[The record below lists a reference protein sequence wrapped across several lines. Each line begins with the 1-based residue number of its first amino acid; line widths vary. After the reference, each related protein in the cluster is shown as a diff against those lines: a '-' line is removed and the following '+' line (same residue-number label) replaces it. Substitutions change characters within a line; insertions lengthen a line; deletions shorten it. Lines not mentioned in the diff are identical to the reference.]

1 MKREGC
7 KRSVNNFI
15 SVIVITLLVVLNVS
29 VCSNDATA
37 ASSDSALDHIRVTIF
52 PYLSFSPIFIAK
64 NKGFFEEQGL
74 DVEFVRFQTANS
86 GALSALLTGQ
96 SDVGTIFT
104 IGLLNAIG
112 RGENARVVAN
122 KGVLSPENCPADGFL
137 TRADL
142 AEKLK
147 NPSAEFLKTLTFGV
161 DPYWLD
167 SYFLS
172 EALNEWGLNL
182 DDITTKYVPN
192 PAARAE
198 SIANGSLDIAFL
210 SEPFITRVLDE
221 GDVVM
226 WKSAASIVPDFPLG
240 VITFGPNLLEKDR
253 DGDIGKRFI
262 KGYLKGIATF
272 NEGKTPEN
280 IEILANATK
289 LDPELLKRICWP
301 SFDQQGR
308 INAAAVSKYSK
319 WAVQRKLADRSV
331 DISEFWDPRFIDMA
345 AE

>member
-1 MKREGC
+1 MKRKGS
-7 KRSVNNFI
+7 KRLIENFI
-15 SVIVITLLVVLNVS
+15 SGLVAALLVVVS
-29 VCSNDATA
+29 FSVHATDVAA
-37 ASSDSALDHIRVTIF
+37 ASSDSSLDPLRVTIF
-52 PYLSFSPIFIAK
+52 PYLSFSPIFIAQEE
-64 NKGFFEEQGL
+64 GFFEEQGL
-74 DVEFVRFQTANS
+74 DVEFVQFQTANS
-86 GALSALLTGQ
+86 GSLSALLTGQ

-142 AEKLK
+142 VEKLK
-147 NPSAEFLKTLTFGV
+147 NPSAEYLKTLTFGV

-172 EALNEWGLNL
+172 QALKAWGLSL

-210 SEPFITRVLDE
+210 SEPFITRALE
-221 GDVVM
+221 SGDVVL

-240 VITFGPNLLEKDR
+240 VITYGPNLLENDQ
-253 DGDIGKRFI
+253 DGDLGKRFM
-262 KGYLKGIATF
+262 KGYLKGIARF

-301 SFDQQGR
+301 SFDPQGK
-308 INAAAVSKYSK
+308 INAAAVSEYSK
-319 WAVQRKLADRSV
+319 WAVARKLADRAV
-331 DISEFWDPRFIDMA
+331 DSREFWDPRFVDAA